1 MSIISAGLKLIART
15 ANDIALAHGTK
26 RAQQIAYK
34 ETGKAM
40 RQANRKG
47 YYIDGAKAY
56 RKNYDKNVAIAKA
69 KMDMP
74 VFKILFMSG
83 CLCYMIK
90 E

>member
-40 RQANRKG
+40 RQASRKG
-47 YYIDGAKAY
+47 YYINGAELY
-56 RKNYDKNVAIAKA
+56 RKNYNSNVAKA
-69 KMDMP
+69 KARHTNREKFIAD
-74 VFKILFMSG
+74 L
-83 CLCYMIK
+83 
-90 E
+90 